1 MRTSF
6 KTALAALVLCAATA
20 PAFAQGKIIVVNGNL
35 PDVGFNDTTPAAPIG
50 GNTGTTRGQQRMNV
64 FLHAADLWTAVLNPK
79 VDIYVWARFV
89 PLGTNV
95 LGSAGPI
102 TVENEF
108 PNAEYPA
115 LWYHQALANHLKGVD
130 NEPHDPTF
138 LPNAGDTAN
147 PTDEISARFATGFN
161 FYFGLDNNEESVPGT
176 VDLLAVVLHEMGHGL
191 GFSNQVNEGSGALLA
206 GTGDVFSQYTIDD
219 STNKI
224 WNNMTDAER
233 AASALNIRKVSWTGI
248 NVKKDTPN
256 VLEPGEPA
264 LLGNSPGFSGAFLFG
279 EASFGAP
286 LNATGVTGDVV
297 QGLDGVTGLP
307 ADQTLTNACT
317 PLVNAV
323 AGKIVLV
330 DRGDCAFTIKVKN
343 AQDAGAIAVIAAD
356 NLPGSPPQGLG
367 GADPTITI
375 SSGRITLADGNAL
388 KAALAGGTVNVTM
401 KVDNSILAGTD
412 RINKLALLATFD
424 PVALGSSISHYD
436 GVASPNQLM
445 EPAINSDLTS
455 SVTAPEDLT
464 TALFTDIGWYS
475 DGDGVPDGKDS
486 CIGSDLR
493 RTVFFG
499 RCNTRAGNDLMAS
512 GCTLSDSY
520 SECDGRRPVA
530 YAACIAKKTAEF
542 RKAKLIKPIEEIGIL
557 LCALDQ
563 ILH

>member
-6 KTALAALVLCAATA
+6 KTILAALLLGAAA
-20 PAFAQGKIIVVNGNL
+20 PSAFAQGKIIVVNGNL
-35 PDVGFNDTTPAAPIG
+35 PGVGFNDTTPAAPIG
-50 GNTGTTRGQQRMNV
+50 GNTGTTLGEQRMNV

-89 PLGTNV
+89 PLGANV

-102 TVENEF
+102 TVESGF
-108 PNAEYPA
+108 PGAEYPD

-130 NEPHDPTF
+130 NEPHDPTYA
-138 LPNAGDTAN
+138 PNAQDTAN

-191 GFSNQVNEGSGALLA
+191 GFSNQVNEASGQLLA
-206 GTGDVFSQYTIDD
+206 GVGDVFSQYTLDD
-219 STNKI
+219 STGKI
-224 WNNMTDAER
+224 WNTMTDAER
-233 AASALNIRKVSWTGI
+233 AASALNIRKVSWTGV
-248 NVKKDTPN
+248 NVKKDTPE

-264 LLGNSPGFSGAFLFG
+264 LLGNSAGFSGAFLFG
-279 EASFGAP
+279 MAGFGPP
-286 LNATGVTGDVV
+286 LDATGVTGDVV
-297 QGLDGVTGLP
+297 LVNDGVGATTDACEPIPAGSLTGMIAL
-307 ADQTLTNACT
+307 L
-317 PLVNAV
+317 
-323 AGKIVLV
+323 
-330 DRGDCAFTIKVKN
+330 DRGTCTFVIKVKN
-343 AQDAGAIAVIAAD
+343 AQDAGAIAVIVAD
-356 NLPGSPPQGLG
+356 NAAGSPPQGLG
-367 GADPTITI
+367 GADPAITI
-375 SSGRITLADGNAL
+375 PSGRITLADGNAL
-388 KAALAGGTVNVTM
+388 KAALGGGTVNVTM
-401 KVDNSILAGTD
+401 KVDTSILAGTD
-412 RINKLALLATFD
+412 RINHLALLATFD

-436 GVASPNQLM
+436 GVAFPNQLM

-499 RCNTRAGNDLMAS
+499 RCNTRAGNDLMTD
-512 GCTLSDSY
+512 GCSLADRY
-520 SECDGRRPVA
+520 NECDGLRAGA
-530 YAACIAKKTAEF
+530 YLSCIARKTNDF

-557 LCALDQ
+557 LCAIDN

>member
-1 MRTSF
+1 MRASF
-6 KTALAALVLCAATA
+6 KTALAAVVLCAAA
-20 PAFAQGKIIVVNGNL
+20 PCAFAQGKIIVVNGNL
-35 PDVGFNDTTPAAPIG
+35 PGVGFNDTTPAAPIG
-50 GNTGTTRGQQRMNV
+50 GNTGTTMGEQRMNV

-102 TVENEF
+102 TVESEF
-108 PNAEYPA
+108 PGAEYPD

-130 NEPHDPTF
+130 NEPHDPTYVPTAAD
-138 LPNAGDTAN
+138 LAN

-206 GTGDVFSQYTIDD
+206 GVGDVFSQYTIDD
-219 STNKI
+219 STGKI
-224 WNNMTDAER
+224 WNTMTDAER

-264 LLGNSPGFSGAFLFG
+264 LIGNSPGFSGAFLFG
-279 EASFGAP
+279 VAGFGP
-286 LNATGVTGDVV
+286 TLDATGVTGDVV
-297 QGLDGVTGLP
+297 LGLDGVTGDPL
-307 ADQTLTNACT
+307 DQTLTNACT

-330 DRGDCAFTIKVKN
+330 DRGDCAFTVKVKN
-343 AQDAGAIAVIAAD
+343 AQNAGAIAVIAAD
-356 NLPGSPPQGLG
+356 NVAGSPPQGLG
-367 GADPTITI
+367 GADATITI
-375 SSGRITLADGNAL
+375 PSGRITLADGNAL
-388 KAALAGGTVNVTM
+388 KAALGGGTVNVTM
-401 KVDNSILAGTD
+401 KVDTSILAGTD
-412 RINKLALLATFD
+412 RINHLALLATFD

-436 GVASPNQLM
+436 GVAFPNQLM

-499 RCNTRAGNDLMAS
+499 RCNTRAGNDLMTD
-512 GCTLSDSY
+512 GCSLADRY
-520 SECDGRRPVA
+520 NECDGLRPGA
-530 YAACIAKKTAEF
+530 YATCVARKTNEF
-542 RKAKLIKPIEEIGIL
+542 RKAKLIKPIEEVGIL
-557 LCALDQ
+557 LCALDN